1 MSAFVQSF
9 PTSPTPFQQA
19 LAATAQ
25 HLATVL
31 PPAASQTID
40 GGIAQVAA
48 AGLAHYALAAGQ
60 LAPDFTL
67 PDADGQPQALATLL
81 AQGPVILTFY
91 RGNWC
96 PYCNVQLRAYQQA
109 LPELALRGATLV
121 AISPQTPEVSSLT
134 ASEKE
139 LTFPVLS
146 DVGNVV
152 ARQYGLAYGVGPEVA
167 TTLRGVGIDLAT
179 FNGTAA
185 DELPLT
191 ATFII
196 NTDGVIGWRWVEA
209 SFKHR
214 ADPADIIRALEQLPV
229 PQLA

>member
-1 MSAFVQSF
+1 MSASAPFS
-9 PTSPTPFQQA
+9 SASRTPFQQA

-25 HLATVL
+25 HLATAL

-48 AGLAHYALAAGQ
+48 AGLAHHALAAGQ
-60 LAPDFTL
+60 LAPNFTL
-67 PDADGQPQALATLL
+67 PDADGQPQTLAALL
-81 AQGPVILTFY
+81 AQGPVVLTFY
-91 RGNWC
+91 RGSWC

-109 LPELALRGATLV
+109 LPELALRGATLLAV
-121 AISPQTPEVSSLT
+121 SPQTPEHSSLT
-134 ASEKE
+134 TSEKE
-139 LTFPVLS
+139 LGFPVLS
-146 DVGNVV
+146 DVGNAV
-152 ARQYGLAYGVGPEVA
+152 ARQFGLAYVVGTEVA
-167 TTLRGVGIDLAT
+167 STLRSVGIDLAA
-179 FNGTAA
+179 FNGTSD

-191 ATFII
+191 ATFVI

-214 ADPADIIRALEQLPV
+214 ADPADIVRALEQLPV